1 MIDKSINLVIGGE
14 AGQGLVTLGQIL
26 TKALVREGY
35 SIVVTQSY
43 QSRIRGGHN
52 TYTIRVSPEE
62 IRAPKERI
70 EVLVALDEETVLLHE
85 KELSPEGII
94 IVDEASKISGGSRL
108 QIPLRKLGS
117 GKFYNVAAL
126 GVIGGLLGIGQECI
140 GRTLDDFFGRHDKTL
155 IDNNRIALAKGFE
168 WMSAHPEAVRKLPP
182 VRISRPHLAMDGNEA
197 IALGAMSAGLKFFAF
212 YPMTPATS
220 IAVNLAA
227 CAERMGLIVEQ
238 AEDEIAAIN
247 MAIGASFAGAPSM
260 VATSGGG
267 FALMTEAVSLAGMTE
282 TPVVIVVS
290 QRPGPSTGLPT
301 RTEQGDLEFVLHAGH
316 GEFPRAIFAP
326 GTVEDCFHLT
336 RKAFEIAED
345 SHGPVF
351 LLTDQFLADS
361 YRSVDPFKLEEL
373 SQVNTCTASVMPEG
387 IYKTYAITDSGVS
400 PRLFPGISS
409 GCVQARRSEQLVVA
423 DSDEHSEDGH
433 LTEDLAMRKIMVQKR
448 LRKLEVIRKQ
458 VVPPE
463 LTGDDQADLM
473 LVCWGSTKGAV
484 LEAASRLP
492 AQGNNV
498 ATLHLSQVWP
508 LVPELLLKHLE
519 TARRV
524 VCVESNATG
533 QLARL
538 IRRETGFSIE
548 RRILRYD
555 GLPITPE
562 FILRE
567 LEVS

>member
-1 MIDKSINLVIGGE
+1 MIDNSINLVIGGE

-26 TKALVREGY
+26 AKALVREGY

-43 QSRIRGGHN
+43 QSRIRAGHN
-52 TYTIRVSPEE
+52 TYTIRVSHEE

-108 QIPLRKLGS
+108 QVPLRKLGS

-140 GRTLDDFFGRHDKTL
+140 GRTLDDFFGQHDKTL
-155 IDNNRIALAKGFE
+155 IDNNRIALAKGFG

-220 IAVNLAA
+220 IAVNLAV

-373 SQVNTCTASVMPEG
+373 SQVNTCTASVIPEG

-433 LTEDLAMRKIMVQKR
+433 LTEDLAVRKIMVEKR

-492 AQGNNV
+492 AQGANV

-508 LVPELLLKHLE
+508 LVPELLLKPLE
-519 TARRV
+519 AACRV

-538 IRRETGFSIE
+538 IHRETGFSIE
-548 RRILRYD
+548 SRVLRYD

>member
-26 TKALVREGY
+26 TKTLVREGY

-62 IRAPKERI
+62 IRAPKERV

-94 IVDEASKISGGSRL
+94 IVDEASKMSGGSRL

-155 IDNNRIALAKGFE
+155 IDNNRIALAKGFG
-168 WMSAHPEAVRKLPP
+168 WISTHPEAVRKLPP
-182 VRISRPHLAMDGNEA
+182 IGISKLHIAMDGIAMDGNEA

-282 TPVVIVVS
+282 TPLVIVVS

-301 RTEQGDLEFVLHAGH
+301 RTEQADLEFVLHAGH

-326 GTVEDCFHLT
+326 GSVEECFHLT
-336 RKAFEIAED
+336 RKAFEIAEE

-351 LLTDQFLADS
+351 ILTDQFL
-361 YRSVDPFKLEEL
+361 
-373 SQVNTCTASVMPEG
+373 G
-387 IYKTYAITDSGVS
+387 IYPHRSISGGFLS
-400 PRLFPGISS
+400 LCRA
-409 GCVQARRSEQLVVA
+409 VQ
-423 DSDEHSEDGH
+423 
-433 LTEDLAMRKIMVQKR
+433 
-448 LRKLEVIRKQ
+448 
-458 VVPPE
+458 
-463 LTGDDQADLM
+463 
-473 LVCWGSTKGAV
+473 
-484 LEAASRLP
+484 
-492 AQGNNV
+492 N
-498 ATLHLSQVWP
+498 
-508 LVPELLLKHLE
+508 
-519 TARRV
+519 
-524 VCVESNATG
+524 
-533 QLARL
+533 
-538 IRRETGFSIE
+538 
-548 RRILRYD
+548 
-555 GLPITPE
+555 
-562 FILRE
+562 
-567 LEVS
+567 